1 MVAGNLLQR
10 LSHTCSHKHT
20 RAEAQH
26 LAFWGTYPS
35 ERLVI
40 SLGLK
45 VGILPHIEAGQLVS
59 LPAQKAPAVIG
70 ADLTANI

>member
-10 LSHTCSHKHT
+10 LPHTQTHMFTHT
-20 RAEAQH
+20 HTHAEAQH

-40 SLGLK
+40 SLTLK
-45 VGILPHIEAGQLVS
+45 VGFGLHIKAERLVGLLLAAGAES
-59 LPAQKAPAVIG
+59 SG
-70 ADLTANI
+70 G